1 MATERNKKP
10 KDVMALTI
18 FEEKASLKLSAKKM
32 LVIAKKQEAKKLKQ
46 GFVYVVSEDGKTR
59 VLTKIK
65 KQ

>member
-32 LVIAKKQEAKKLKQ
+32 LVIAKKTRGKK
-46 GFVYVVSEDGKTR
+46 T
-59 VLTKIK
+59 
-65 KQ
+65 